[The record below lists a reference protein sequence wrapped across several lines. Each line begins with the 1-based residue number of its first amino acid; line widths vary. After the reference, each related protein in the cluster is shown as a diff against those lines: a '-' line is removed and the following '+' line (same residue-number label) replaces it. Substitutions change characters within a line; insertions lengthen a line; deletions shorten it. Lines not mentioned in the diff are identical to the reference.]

1 MYPGKVSRNHFLPGY
16 GSCFSRCGFG
26 SPLYTLPL
34 NSTSIP
40 DILIS
45 ASIFY
50 ISETSSFQ
58 NFETSKKKK
67 KTVNFRRYLAGFGV
81 GIRRAEP
88 LETTTQKLASRTEGG
103 RHIFNTA
110 CTQGNR
116 YRQEFFKGRPVRP
129 VTAKNRKS
137 HANLGRNFFKKL
149 KFFYFKF

>member
-67 KTVNFRRYLAGFGV
+67 KRLIFDGIWPVLGSVSGVLNRWRLPHRSLLPVQKAEGTFLIQRVPREIVIGKNFL
-81 GIRRAEP
+81 
-88 LETTTQKLASRTEGG
+88 
-103 RHIFNTA
+103 
-110 CTQGNR
+110 
-116 YRQEFFKGRPVRP
+116 KGDR
-129 VTAKNRKS
+129 
-137 HANLGRNFFKKL
+137 
-149 KFFYFKF
+149 